1 MLSQETR
8 NTLKAWIEAAS
19 PVIDKVLGQSEISWK
34 EIRKQ
39 YVSELESLFPALDEV
54 AYSVEPLKA
63 VESLVCKPQ
72 EREEHEFTILYL
84 HGGGYVHGGVNAYKG
99 LCGRLAKGLNAKVH
113 IPDYRQAPEHP
124 YPAPIDDM
132 FSAYQYLIDEG
143 TDPLKIS
150 LVGDSAGG
158 ASIITVMRKARNAGL
173 PLPSSAVAFSPW
185 ANLTHTGL
193 SATTRNGI
201 DPICSVEF
209 LNKLGRLFLKDE
221 IATHPDASPIF
232 ANVEGLSPT
241 LLQMGENEVM
251 LSDAL
256 KLGRNL
262 AEAKVR
268 TSIEVWPGM
277 FHVWHLFAD
286 ILPEAEQAI
295 DNAISFIKQNQR
307 F

>member
-1 MLSQETR
+1 MLNPQTSTILQS
-8 NTLKAWIEAAS
+8 WVEAAS
-19 PVIDKVLGQSEISWK
+19 PVVDKVFGQSEISW
-34 EIRKQ
+34 EEARKQ
-39 YVSELESLFPALDEV
+39 YVSDLESLFSALDDV
-54 AYSVEPLKA
+54 AYSEESLKG
-63 VESLVCKPQ
+63 VNSLVCTPKKC
-72 EREEHEFTILYL
+72 EEHEFTILYL

-124 YPAPIDDM
+124 FPAPINDM
-132 FSAYQYLIDEG
+132 FSAYQCLIEEG

-158 ASIITVMRKARNAGL
+158 ASIITVMRKVRDAGL

-209 LNKLGRLFLKDE
+209 LNELGRLFLNGE
-221 IATHPDASPIF
+221 VATHPDASPVF

-241 LLQMGENEVM
+241 LLQLGENEVM

-256 KLGRNL
+256 KLGTNL

-268 TSIEVWPGM
+268 TSMEIWPGM
-277 FHVWHLFAD
+277 FHVWHLFAG
-286 ILPEAEQAI
+286 ILPEADQAI
-295 DNAISFIKQNQR
+295 DNAISFIRQNHR
-307 F
+307 P